1 MKSLAIV
8 AVILFTALLPTFS
21 QGVKFGV
28 YASSQFSWLSPQAKE
43 VKSDGSIVKFSGG
56 LSINKFFA
64 ENYAFSTGI
73 AIGGQGGKISYSANS
88 DNTLNI
94 YDSTYNLNGKTVRY
108 DLQYINI
115 PLGLKLQSNEIGYL
129 RFHVLVGFTNQF
141 SINAKA
147 TDETGDDFKDDDI
160 KNEINIYN
168 LGYHFGGGVDYALG
182 EDTSIFLT
190 VVYENGFIDVVK
202 TSPKISTRVVSLRLG
217 INF

>member
-1 MKSLAIV
+1 MKSLTI
-8 AVILFTALLPTFS
+8 ITIIIFTTLLTTFS

-28 YASSQFSWLSPQAKE
+28 YAAPQFSWLSPQAKE
-43 VKSDGSIVKFSGG
+43 VKSDGSIVKFTGG

-64 ENYAFSTGI
+64 ENYALSTGI
-73 AIGGQGGKISYSANS
+73 AIASQGGKVSYSNDA
-88 DNTLNI
+88 DNTLTV
-94 YDSTYNLNGKTVRY
+94 YDTTYDLYGKTVRY

-141 SINAKA
+141 TINAKA

-160 KNEINIYN
+160 KKEINVYN

-190 VVYENGFIDVVK
+190 VVYENGFIDIIK
-202 TSPKISTRVVSLRLG
+202 SSPKISTRVLSLRLG